1 MNNTAQANEDH
12 LYEVEVIQTRIVKY
26 FVKANSE
33 DEVSERVLTEDF
45 FDTDESLSIEIIEET
60 NDSVASVIRL
70 DQSSQ

>member
-1 MNNTAQANEDH
+1 MSNKAQDNKEH

-26 FVKANSE
+26 FVKAKDE

-45 FDTDESLSIEIIEET
+45 FDTDDSLSIEIIEET

-70 DQSSQ
+70 D

>member
-1 MNNTAQANEDH
+1 MSDTTQEKEDH

-26 FVKANSE
+26 FVKANNE

-70 DQSSQ
+70 D

>member
-1 MNNTAQANEDH
+1 MSDTAQDTKDH

-26 FVKANSE
+26 FVKAKNN
-33 DEVSERVLTEDF
+33 DEVAEKVLTEDF

-70 DQSSQ
+70 D

>member
-1 MNNTAQANEDH
+1 MSDTTQDTKDH
-12 LYEVEVIQTRIVKY
+12 LYEVEVIQTRVVKY
-26 FVKANSE
+26 FVKADNE

-70 DQSSQ
+70 D

>member
-1 MNNTAQANEDH
+1 MSDTTQDTKDH

-26 FVKANSE
+26 FVKANNE
-33 DEVSERVLTEDF
+33 DEVSERVLDEEF

-70 DQSSQ
+70 D